1 MFEARLTQ
9 GVLLRKLLDSM
20 KDLVQDANFDCSSTG
35 FALQAMDSSHVSLIH
50 MQLRSDGF
58 DHFRCDRNLSMG
70 VSLNNMA
77 KILKCM
83 GNDDVLTMKAEDQGD
98 SVTFMFE
105 SANQERISDFEL
117 KLMDIDSEQ
126 LGIPD
131 TDYSATVK
139 MPSSEFARI
148 CKDLS
153 TIGDTVLIAVTK
165 DGVRFSTTG
174 DIGSANV
181 TVRSHSNV
189 DKPEEQV
196 VIDMQEPVALTFA
209 LRYLNSFA
217 KATPLSNQ
225 VMISMSKEL
234 PVVVQYRIEDMGHIS
249 YYLAPKIEDEEM
261 EGDE

>member
-139 MPSSEFARI
+139 MPSAEFARI

>member
-165 DGVRFSTTG
+165 DGVRFSTNG

-225 VMISMSKEL
+225 VIISMSKEL
-234 PVVVQYRIEDMGHIS
+234 PVVVQYRMEDMGQIS

-261 EGDE
+261 DGDE